1 MDTSRSI
8 RIMSILIAIV
18 AATAFSCSGPSDPLI
33 VESIP
38 SFAAP
43 SVDAAF
49 SPFRAGGKGLAD
61 IPFRLRLPSGLD
73 ASSILGKGDR
83 ASRGTLPASGSSF
96 GRPLIVY
103 LNGSDVSGSDNS
115 RQLSPPA
122 AVDFF
127 LSPPL
132 ADAIVLVPQCPFDAS
147 WDSLAWPSSTRPA
160 FRERPTGPMLTLLAL
175 VRRIEDRYGIDPKR
189 SAIIGF
195 SLGAFGA
202 VEAVIRA
209 PELFSMAAPIGGGT
223 DAGKLSK
230 ARDVSFRIYHG
241 ERDSNV
247 SVTMARDMAAALEG
261 LGAACEYIEIPGAEH
276 DVRTSAFTDPGLSSW
291 LLNNPEE

>member
-1 MDTSRSI
+1 MSASRLGLMRAS
-8 RIMSILIAIV
+8 MIAIV
-18 AATAFSCSGPSDPLI
+18 AVTAFSCSAPLDPLI
-33 VESIP
+33 IEKIP

-49 SPFRAGGKGLAD
+49 SSFRASGKGLAD
-61 IPFRLRLPSGLD
+61 IPFRLKLPAGLD
-73 ASSILGKGDR
+73 PVLLLGKD
-83 ASRGTLPASGSSF
+83 APSVAESGRN
-96 GRPLIVY
+96 RPLIVY
-103 LNGSDVSGSDNS
+103 LNGSGVSGIDNS

-127 LSPPL
+127 LSPAL
-132 ADAIVLVPQCPFDAS
+132 ADAIVLVPQCPYDTS

-175 VRRIEDRYGIDPKR
+175 VRRIEDRYGIDRKR

-209 PELFSMAAPIGGGT
+209 PELFSMAVPIGGGA
-223 DAGKLSK
+223 DARELSK
-230 ARDVSFRIYHG
+230 TRDISFRIYHG

-247 SVTMARDMAAALEG
+247 SVTMARDMASALEG
-261 LGAACEYIEIPGAEH
+261 IGAAYEYIEIPGAEH
-276 DVRTSAFTDPGLSSW
+276 DVRTSAFADPGLAPWFLSRSS
-291 LLNNPEE
+291 E